1 MSDLRKIISI
11 FFKCLNLTCINIY
24 IFHWVSAASPQN
36 DDAWNSSKSFSV
48 TSLRF
53 PRGTVG
59 VLGPSY
65 STKVEIEDETD
76 TGNWYINIDEYYV
89 RRI

>member
-1 MSDLRKIISI
+1 MLKLDVYQH
-11 FFKCLNLTCINIY
+11 IY
-24 IFHWVSAASPQN
+24 CSARPQN
-36 DDAWNSSKSFSV
+36 EAWNSSKSFSV

-65 STKVEIEDETD
+65 STKVEIEDGTGTD
-76 TGNWYINIDEYYV
+76 TGSGWFINIDEYYA